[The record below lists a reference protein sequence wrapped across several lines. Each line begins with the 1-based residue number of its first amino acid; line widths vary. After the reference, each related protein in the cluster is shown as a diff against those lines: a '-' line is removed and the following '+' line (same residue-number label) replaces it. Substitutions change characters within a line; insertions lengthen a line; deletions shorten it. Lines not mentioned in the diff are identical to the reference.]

1 MYVTNLSSVRAN
13 IFKPRVTEHIPSRS
27 LSILFNLYDAC
38 SIITT
43 QPCHF
48 QELYRSYAQHFKMYA
63 SLLLS
68 KLRKTGWGKKKH
80 YAQNQRFFRL
90 HCDFAQNHFS
100 FSKGGG
106 SLLFYGR
113 PWQSLPPYF
122 GKTVSNFKLFRE
134 QNSCNHGQNCKY
146 DLIRSHNSL

>member
-68 KLRKTGWGKKKH
+68 KLRKTGWGKKNTMRKTSD
-80 YAQNQRFFRL
+80 FFGCTAILRKTTSAL
-90 HCDFAQNHFS
+90 ARGEGHCFFTDVPGSHFHPI
-100 FSKGGG
+100 
-106 SLLFYGR
+106 L
-113 PWQSLPPYF
+113 
-122 GKTVSNFKLFRE
+122 VKL
-134 QNSCNHGQNCKY
+134 
-146 DLIRSHNSL
+146 